1 MARKRA
7 ALAVP
12 AVAVSVTVIVLAGLI
27 GWWTIGDDG
36 SAKKTSPRGRD
47 SSGTQPAATS
57 PPCDPQRVIAS
68 WPLEQ
73 RLAQLLMVGVDAQ
86 GGNEAEEL
94 VTRYGVGGVFVG
106 GQATSIFVDGSL
118 ARLTTVGPVP
128 PLVAV
133 DEEGGRVQRIDQLAG
148 PIPSARAMAQTMTPA
163 QVREIAAQR
172 GRALRDAGVTMDLA
186 PVVDVSSQS
195 SGQVIG
201 DRSFSDDPGVVSEYA
216 GAFAS
221 GLRDAGIVPVL
232 KHFPGHGH
240 ASGDSH
246 RQAAVTPPVVDLEA
260 SDLVPYRNLLG
271 ALPIGVMTGHLDVP
285 GLTAPDE
292 PASVS
297 ANAVRELLRTQLG
310 YDGFVITDDLSQMAA
325 VRRAYSIPE
334 ATLRALAAG
343 DDMAL
348 LVTNAQVPNLLSFLT
363 DAVATHRLD
372 ETQINRSVQRVL
384 AVKAFDPCRTMFRHA
399 NSLNDRRN

>member
-1 MARKRA
+1 VARNRA

-12 AVAVSVTVIVLAGLI
+12 AVAVSVAVIVLAALI
-27 GWWTIGDDG
+27 GWWTIGADDG
-36 SAKKTSPRGRD
+36 AKKTPARRNGPDSP
-47 SSGTQPAATS
+47 SAQPPPTR
-57 PPCDPQRVIAS
+57 PPCDPQAVIAS

-86 GGNEAEEL
+86 GGNEADAI

-106 GQATSIFVDGSL
+106 GQASGIFTDGSL
-118 ARLTTVGPVP
+118 ARLATVGPVP

-133 DEEGGRVQRIDQLAG
+133 DEEGGRVQRIDQIAG
-148 PIPSARAMAQTMTPA
+148 PVPSARAMAQTMTPA
-163 QVREIAAQR
+163 QVRDIAAQR

-195 SGQVIG
+195 STQVIG

-216 GAFAS
+216 GAFAD
-221 GLRDAGIVPVL
+221 GLRDAGVVPVL

-240 ASGDSH
+240 ATGDSH
-246 RQAAVTPPVVDLEA
+246 RQAAVTPPVVELEA
-260 SDLVPYRNLLG
+260 SDLVPYRNLIG
-271 ALPIGVMTGHLDVP
+271 AAPIGVMTGHLDVP
-285 GLTAPDE
+285 GLTAQDE

-297 ANAVRELLRTQLG
+297 PNAVRDLLRTKLG
-310 YDGFVITDDLSQMAA
+310 YDGFVITDDLSEMAA
-325 VRRAYSIPE
+325 VRQTYSVPE

-343 DDMAL
+343 SDMAL
-348 LVTNAQVPNLLSFLT
+348 LVSNSQVPDLLSFLA
-363 DAVATHRLD
+363 DAVAAHRLD

-384 AVKAFDPCRTMFRHA
+384 AIKAFNPCRTGA
-399 NSLNDRRN
+399 

>member
-1 MARKRA
+1 MARNRA

-12 AVAVSVTVIVLAGLI
+12 AVAVSLTVIVLAALI

-36 SAKKTSPRGRD
+36 SAKKTSAPRNPANAP
-47 SSGTQPAATS
+47 SGTQPAATS
-57 PPCDPQRVIAS
+57 APCDSQAMIAS

-86 GGNEAEEL
+86 GGNEAEAL

-106 GQATSIFVDGSL
+106 GQATGIFVDGSL
-118 ARLTTVGPVP
+118 ARLATVAPVP

-186 PVVDVSSQS
+186 PVVDVSSQG

-201 DRSFSDDPGVVSEYA
+201 DRSFGDDPGIVSEYA

-240 ASGDSH
+240 ATGDSH
-246 RQAAVTPPVVDLEA
+246 RQATVTPPLADLEA
-260 SDLVPYRNLLG
+260 SDLIPYRNLLG
-271 ALPIGVMTGHLDVP
+271 APPIGIMTGHLDVP
-285 GLTAPDE
+285 GLTAPDK

-297 ANAVRELLRTQLG
+297 ANAVRELLRAKLG
-310 YDGFVITDDLSQMAA
+310 YDGFVITDDLSEMAA
-325 VRRAYSIPE
+325 VRQTYSVPE

-343 DDMAL
+343 NDMAL
-348 LVTNAQVPNLLSFLT
+348 LVSNAHVPDLLSFLA
-363 DAVATHRLD
+363 DAVAAHQLD
-372 ETQINRSVQRVL
+372 EAQVNRSVQRVL
-384 AVKAFDPCRTMFRHA
+384 TVKAFDPCRMGV
-399 NSLNDRRN
+399 

>member
-1 MARKRA
+1 MARNRA

-12 AVAVSVTVIVLAGLI
+12 AVAVSVTVIVLAALI
-27 GWWTIGDDG
+27 GWWTIADDD
-36 SAKKTSPRGRD
+36 AKKTSARRNGPD
-47 SSGTQPAATS
+47 SSSAEPPATS
-57 PPCDPQRVIAS
+57 PPCDPLAVIAS

-86 GGNEAEEL
+86 GGNEAEAL
-94 VTRYGVGGVFVG
+94 VTRYGLGGVFVG
-106 GQATSIFVDGSL
+106 GQATGIFVDGSL
-118 ARLTTVGPVP
+118 ARLAKLGPVP

-133 DEEGGRVQRIDQLAG
+133 DEEGGRVQRIDQIAG

-163 QVREIAAQR
+163 QVREVAAQR

-195 SGQVIG
+195 NGQVIG

-216 GAFAS
+216 GAFAN
-221 GLRDAGIVPVL
+221 GLRDAGVVPVL

-240 ASGDSH
+240 ATGDSH

-260 SDLVPYRNLLG
+260 SDLVPYRNLFG
-271 ALPIGVMTGHLDVP
+271 TPPVGVMTGHLDVP

-297 ANAVRELLRTQLG
+297 ANAVRELLRTELG
-310 YDGFVITDDLSQMAA
+310 YDGFVITDDLSEMAA
-325 VRRAYSIPE
+325 VRQTYSVPE
-334 ATLRALAAG
+334 ATLRALASG
-343 DDMAL
+343 SDTAL
-348 LVTNAQVPNLLSFLT
+348 LVSNVRVPDLLGFLA
-363 DAVATHRLD
+363 DAVTSHRLD

-384 AVKAFDPCRTMFRHA
+384 AVKAFDPCRMGV
-399 NSLNDRRN
+399 

>member
-1 MARKRA
+1 MARSRA

-12 AVAVSVTVIVLAGLI
+12 VMVVSVTVIVLVALI

-36 SAKKTSPRGRD
+36 SAKK
-47 SSGTQPAATS
+47 SSGRPNPSANGPTPSQPAATS
-57 PPCDPQRVIAS
+57 PPCDPQAVIAS

-73 RLAQLLMVGVDAQ
+73 RLAQLLMVGVDGQ
-86 GGNEAEEL
+86 GGDEAETL
-94 VTRYGVGGVFVG
+94 VAQYGVGGVFVG
-106 GQATSIFVDGSL
+106 GQGTGIFVDGSL
-118 ARLTTVGPVP
+118 ARLAAVGPVA

-172 GRALRDAGVTMDLA
+172 GHALRDAGVTMDLA

-216 GAFAS
+216 GAFAD
-221 GLRDAGIVPVL
+221 GLRDAGVVPVL

-240 ASGDSH
+240 ATGDSH

-260 SDLVPYRNLLG
+260 SDLVPYRNLFG
-271 ALPIGVMTGHLDVP
+271 APPVGVMTGHLDVP

-297 ANAVRELLRTQLG
+297 ANAVRDLLRSELG
-310 YDGFVITDDLSQMAA
+310 YDGFVITDDLSAMAA
-325 VRRAYSIPE
+325 VRQRYSVPE
-334 ATLRALAAG
+334 ATLRALAA
-343 DDMAL
+343 DSDMAL
-348 LVTNAQVPNLLSFLT
+348 LVSNAHVPDLLGFLA
-363 DAVATHRLD
+363 DAVATRQLD

-384 AVKAFDPCRTMFRHA
+384 AVKAFDPCG
-399 NSLNDRRN
+399 SGG

>member
-1 MARKRA
+1 MARNRA

-12 AVAVSVTVIVLAGLI
+12 AVAVSVAVIVLAALI

-36 SAKKTSPRGRD
+36 AKKTSAPRNGRD
-47 SSGTQPAATS
+47 SSSAQPAATS
-57 PPCDPQRVIAS
+57 PPCDPLAVIAS

-73 RLAQLLMVGVDAQ
+73 RLAQLLMVGVDGR
-86 GGNEAEEL
+86 GGSEAEAL

-106 GQATSIFVDGSL
+106 GQATGIFVDGSL

-133 DEEGGRVQRIDQLAG
+133 DEEGGRVQRIDQIAG

-216 GAFAS
+216 GAFAD
-221 GLRDAGIVPVL
+221 GLRDADVVPVL

-240 ASGDSH
+240 ATGDSH

-271 ALPIGVMTGHLDVP
+271 APPVGVMTGHLDVP

-297 ANAVRELLRTQLG
+297 ANAVRDLLRSELG
-310 YDGFVITDDLSQMAA
+310 YDGFVITDDLSEMAA
-325 VRRAYSIPE
+325 VRQTYSVPE

-343 DDMAL
+343 SDMAL
-348 LVTNAQVPNLLSFLT
+348 LVSNAHVPDLLSVLA
-363 DAVATHRLD
+363 DAVTSHRLD

-384 AVKAFDPCRTMFRHA
+384 AVKAFDPCRMGV
-399 NSLNDRRN
+399 

>member
-1 MARKRA
+1 MARNRA

-12 AVAVSVTVIVLAGLI
+12 AVAVSVTMLAVAALI
-27 GWWTIGDDG
+27 GWSTIGDDR
-36 SAKKTSPRGRD
+36 ARKTSAPGPD

-57 PPCDPQRVIAS
+57 PPCDPLGVIAS

-86 GGNEAEEL
+86 GGNEAEAL

-106 GQATSIFVDGSL
+106 GQAASIFTDGSL
-118 ARLTTVGPVP
+118 TRLATAGPVP

-186 PVVDVSSQS
+186 PVVDVSNQS

-201 DRSFSDDPGVVSEYA
+201 DRSFGDDPGVVSEYA

-221 GLRDAGIVPVL
+221 GLRDAGVVPVL

-246 RQAAVTPPVVDLEA
+246 RQATVTPPVADLQA
-260 SDLVPYRNLLG
+260 SDLIPYRNLLD

-297 ANAVRELLRTQLG
+297 GHAVRELLRTGFG
-310 YDGFVITDDLSQMAA
+310 YDGFVITDDLSQMVAI
-325 VRRAYSIPE
+325 RRSYSVPE

-343 DDMAL
+343 SDMAL
-348 LVTNAQVPNLLSFLT
+348 LVTNAQVPELLGYLV
-363 DAVATHRLD
+363 DAVASHRLD
-372 ETQINRSVQRVL
+372 ETAINRSVQRVL
-384 AVKAFDPCRTMFRHA
+384 AVKAFDPCRRGV
-399 NSLNDRRN
+399 

>member
-1 MARKRA
+1 VARNRA

-12 AVAVSVTVIVLAGLI
+12 AVAVSVTVIVLAALI
-27 GWWTIGDDG
+27 GWWTINDDG
-36 SAKKTSPRGRD
+36 GKKTSAPRNGPD
-47 SSGTQPAATS
+47 SSRAQPAATS
-57 PPCDPQRVIAS
+57 PPCDPQAVIAS

-73 RLAQLLMVGVDAQ
+73 RLAQLLMIGVDAQ
-86 GGNEAEEL
+86 GGNEAAAL

-106 GQATSIFVDGSL
+106 GQATGIFVDGSL
-118 ARLTTVGPVP
+118 ARLATVGPVR

-133 DEEGGRVQRIDQLAG
+133 DEEGGRVQRIDEIAG

-201 DRSFSDDPGVVSEYA
+201 DRSFSDDPRVVSEYA
-216 GAFAS
+216 GAFAD
-221 GLRDAGIVPVL
+221 GLRDAGVVPVL

-240 ASGDSH
+240 ATGDSH
-246 RQAAVTPPVVDLEA
+246 RQAAVTPPIVDLEA
-260 SDLVPYRNLLG
+260 SDLVPYRNLFG
-271 ALPIGVMTGHLDVP
+271 VPPIGVMTGHLDVP

-297 ANAVRELLRTQLG
+297 ANAVHDLLRTELG
-310 YDGFVITDDLSQMAA
+310 YDGFVITDDLSEMAA
-325 VRRAYSIPE
+325 VRQTYSVPE

-343 DDMAL
+343 SDMAL
-348 LVTNAQVPNLLSFLT
+348 LVSNARVPDLLSFLA
-363 DAVATHRLD
+363 DAVTSHRLD

-384 AVKAFDPCRTMFRHA
+384 AVKAFDPCRMGV
-399 NSLNDRRN
+399 

>member
-1 MARKRA
+1 VARNRA

-12 AVAVSVTVIVLAGLI
+12 AVAVSVTVIVLAGLV

-36 SAKKTSPRGRD
+36 SAKKTSANGRD

-57 PPCDPQRVIAS
+57 PPCDPQGVIAS

-86 GGNEAEEL
+86 SGDEADDL

-118 ARLTTVGPVP
+118 ARLATVGSVP

-148 PIPSARAMAQTMTPA
+148 PIPSPRAMAQTMTPA
-163 QVREIAAQR
+163 QVHETAAER

-186 PVVDVSSQS
+186 RVVDVSSQS
-195 SGQVIG
+195 NGQVIG

-285 GLTAPDE
+285 GLTAADE

-310 YDGFVITDDLSQMAA
+310 YDGFVITDDLSQMVAI
-325 VRRAYSIPE
+325 RQSYSVPE

-343 DDMAL
+343 SDMAL
-348 LVTNAQVPNLLSFLT
+348 LVTNAHVPDLLSFLA
-363 DAVATHRLD
+363 DAVASHRLD

-384 AVKAFDPCRTMFRHA
+384 AVKAFDPCRTGV
-399 NSLNDRRN
+399 

>member
-1 MARKRA
+1 MARNRA

-12 AVAVSVTVIVLAGLI
+12 AVAVSVAVIVLAALI

-36 SAKKTSPRGRD
+36 GAKKTSARRNGPD
-47 SSGTQPAATS
+47 SPSAQPAATS
-57 PPCDPQRVIAS
+57 PPCDPQAVIAS

-86 GGNEAEEL
+86 GGNEAEAL

-106 GQATSIFVDGSL
+106 GQASGIFTDGSL
-118 ARLTTVGPVP
+118 ARLATVGPVP
-128 PLVAV
+128 PLMAV
-133 DEEGGRVQRIDQLAG
+133 DEEGGRVQRIDQIAG
-148 PIPSARAMAQTMTPA
+148 SIPSARAMAQTMTPA

-195 SGQVIG
+195 STQVIG

-216 GAFAS
+216 GAFAD
-221 GLRDAGIVPVL
+221 GLRDAGVVPVL

-240 ASGDSH
+240 ATGDSH
-246 RQAAVTPPVVDLEA
+246 RQAAVTPPVVELEA
-260 SDLVPYRNLLG
+260 SDLVPYRNLIG
-271 ALPIGVMTGHLDVP
+271 AAPIGVMTGHLDVP
-285 GLTAPDE
+285 GLTAQDE

-297 ANAVRELLRTQLG
+297 PNAVRDLLRTKLG
-310 YDGFVITDDLSQMAA
+310 YDGFVITDDLSEMAA
-325 VRRAYSIPE
+325 VRQTYSVSE

-343 DDMAL
+343 SDMAL
-348 LVTNAQVPNLLSFLT
+348 LVSNSQVPDLLSFLA
-363 DAVATHRLD
+363 DAVAAHRLD

-384 AVKAFDPCRTMFRHA
+384 AIKAFDPCRMGV
-399 NSLNDRRN
+399 

>member
-1 MARKRA
+1 MARSRA

-12 AVAVSVTVIVLAGLI
+12 VVAASVVVIILAAVI
-27 GWWTIGDDG
+27 GWWTIADDDG
-36 SAKKTSPRGRD
+36 DEKTAATRPDPST
-47 SSGTQPAATS
+47 TQPPVTN
-57 PPCDPQRVIAS
+57 PPCDPASVIAS

-86 GGNEAEEL
+86 SGNEPE
-94 VTRYGVGGVFVG
+94 VVSRYGVGGVFVG
-106 GQATSIFVDGSL
+106 GQETGIFVDGSL
-118 ARLTTVGPVP
+118 AGLATVGPVP

-172 GRALRDAGVTMDLA
+172 GAALRDAGVTMDLA

-246 RQAAVTPPVVDLEA
+246 REAAVTPPVGDLEA
-260 SDLVPYRNLLG
+260 SDLVPYRTLLG
-271 ALPIGVMTGHLDVP
+271 TSPIGVMPGHLDVP
-285 GLTAPDE
+285 GLTAPAE

-297 ANAVRELLRTQLG
+297 ASAVRDLLRTQLG

-325 VRRAYSIPE
+325 VRRTYSVPE
-334 ATLRALAAG
+334 ATVRALAAG
-343 DDMAL
+343 SDMAL
-348 LVTNAQVPNLLSFLT
+348 LVTNANVPDLLAHLAG
-363 DAVATHRLD
+363 AVAAHQLD
-372 ETQINRSVQRVL
+372 EAQINRSVQRVL
-384 AVKAFDPCRTMFRHA
+384 AVKAFDPCRTGV
-399 NSLNDRRN
+399 

>member
-1 MARKRA
+1 MARNRA
-7 ALAVP
+7 ALAAT
-12 AVAVSVTVIVLAGLI
+12 AVAVSVTVIVVAVLI
-27 GWWTIGDDG
+27 GWWVIGDDDG
-36 SAKKTSPRGRD
+36 AKNSARRNPADT

-57 PPCDPQRVIAS
+57 PPCDPQAVIAS

-73 RLAQLLMVGVDAQ
+73 RLAQLLMVGVGAQ
-86 GGNEAEEL
+86 GGNEAEDL

-106 GQATSIFVDGSL
+106 GQATGIFADGSL
-118 ARLTTVGPVP
+118 ARLATVGPVP

-133 DEEGGRVQRIDQLAG
+133 DEEGGRVQRIDQIAG
-148 PIPSARAMAQTMTPA
+148 SIPSARTMAQTMTAA
-163 QVREIAAQR
+163 QVRQIAAQR

-186 PVVDVSSQS
+186 PVVDVSSQG

-216 GAFAS
+216 GAFAD
-221 GLRDAGIVPVL
+221 GLRDAGVVPVL

-240 ASGDSH
+240 ATGDSH
-246 RQAAVTPPVVDLEA
+246 RQAAVTPPVAELEA

-271 ALPIGVMTGHLDVP
+271 ATPIGIMTGHLDVP

-297 ANAVRELLRTQLG
+297 ANTVHELLRTQLG
-310 YDGFVITDDLSQMAA
+310 YDGFVITDDLSEMAA
-325 VRRAYSIPE
+325 VRQTYSVPE

-343 DDMAL
+343 NDMAL
-348 LVTNAQVPNLLSFLT
+348 LVSNARVPELLSFLA
-363 DAVATHRLD
+363 DAVAARQLD
-372 ETQINRSVQRVL
+372 ERQINRSVQRVF
-384 AVKAFDPCRTMFRHA
+384 AVKAFDPCRMGV
-399 NSLNDRRN
+399 

>member
-1 MARKRA
+1 MARNRA

-12 AVAVSVTVIVLAGLI
+12 AVAVSVAVIVLAALI
-27 GWWTIGDDG
+27 GWWTIGADDG
-36 SAKKTSPRGRD
+36 AKKTPARRNGPDSP
-47 SSGTQPAATS
+47 SAQPPPTR
-57 PPCDPQRVIAS
+57 PPCDPQAVIAS

-86 GGNEAEEL
+86 GGNEADAI

-106 GQATSIFVDGSL
+106 GQASGIFTDGSL
-118 ARLTTVGPVP
+118 ARLATVGPVP

-133 DEEGGRVQRIDQLAG
+133 DEEGGRVQRIDQIAG

-195 SGQVIG
+195 STQVIG

-216 GAFAS
+216 GAFAD
-221 GLRDAGIVPVL
+221 GLRDAGVVPVL

-240 ASGDSH
+240 ATGDSH
-246 RQAAVTPPVVDLEA
+246 RQAAVTPPVVELEA
-260 SDLVPYRNLLG
+260 SDLVPYRNLIGG
-271 ALPIGVMTGHLDVP
+271 APIGVMTGHLDVP
-285 GLTAPDE
+285 GLTAQDE

-297 ANAVRELLRTQLG
+297 PNAVRDLLRTKLG
-310 YDGFVITDDLSQMAA
+310 YDGFVITDDLSEMAA
-325 VRRAYSIPE
+325 VRQTYSVPE

-343 DDMAL
+343 SDMAL
-348 LVTNAQVPNLLSFLT
+348 LVSNSQVPDLLSFLA
-363 DAVATHRLD
+363 DAVAAHRLD

-384 AVKAFDPCRTMFRHA
+384 AIKAFNPCRTGA
-399 NSLNDRRN
+399 

>member
-1 MARKRA
+1 VTV
-7 ALAVP
+7 LAV
-12 AVAVSVTVIVLAGLI
+12 AALI
-27 GWWTIGDDG
+27 GWWTIGDDDR
-36 SAKKTSPRGRD
+36 AKKTSAPRNPSAQGPD
-47 SSGTQPAATS
+47 SSGTRPAATS
-57 PPCDPQRVIAS
+57 PPCDPLGVIAS

-86 GGNEAEEL
+86 GGNEAETL

-106 GQATSIFVDGSL
+106 GQATSIFADGSL
-118 ARLTTVGPVP
+118 TRLAMAGPVP

-172 GRALRDAGVTMDLA
+172 GRALREAGVTMDLA
-186 PVVDVSSQS
+186 PVVDVSNQS

-201 DRSFSDDPGVVSEYA
+201 DRSFGDDPGVVSEYA

-232 KHFPGHGH
+232 KHFPGHGQ

-246 RQAAVTPPVVDLEA
+246 RQAAVTPPVADLQA
-260 SDLVPYRNLLG
+260 SDLIPYRNLLD
-271 ALPIGVMTGHLDVP
+271 AWPIGVMTGHLDVP

-297 ANAVRELLRTQLG
+297 GHVVRELLRTEIG
-310 YDGFVITDDLSQMAA
+310 YDGFVITDDLSQMVAI
-325 VRRAYSIPE
+325 RRSYSVPE

-343 DDMAL
+343 SDMAL
-348 LVTNAQVPNLLSFLT
+348 LVTNAQVPELLGYLV
-363 DAVATHRLD
+363 DAVASHRLD

-384 AVKAFDPCRTMFRHA
+384 AVKAFDPCRRGV
-399 NSLNDRRN
+399 

>member
-1 MARKRA
+1 MARNRA

-12 AVAVSVTVIVLAGLI
+12 AVAVSVAVIVLAALI
-27 GWWTIGDDG
+27 GWWTIGADDG
-36 SAKKTSPRGRD
+36 AKKTPARRNGPDSP
-47 SSGTQPAATS
+47 SAQPPPTR
-57 PPCDPQRVIAS
+57 PPCDPQAVIAS

-86 GGNEAEEL
+86 GGNEADAI

-106 GQATSIFVDGSL
+106 GQASGIFTDGSV
-118 ARLTTVGPVP
+118 ARLATVGPVP

-133 DEEGGRVQRIDQLAG
+133 DEEGGRVQRIDQIAG
-148 PIPSARAMAQTMTPA
+148 PVPSARAMAQTMTPA
-163 QVREIAAQR
+163 QVRDIAAQR

-195 SGQVIG
+195 STQVIG

-216 GAFAS
+216 GAFAD
-221 GLRDAGIVPVL
+221 GLRDAGVVPVL

-240 ASGDSH
+240 ATGDSH
-246 RQAAVTPPVVDLEA
+246 RQAAVTPPVVELEA
-260 SDLVPYRNLLG
+260 SDLVPYRNLIG
-271 ALPIGVMTGHLDVP
+271 AAPIGVMTGHLDVP
-285 GLTAPDE
+285 GLTAQDE

-297 ANAVRELLRTQLG
+297 PNAVRDLLRTKLG
-310 YDGFVITDDLSQMAA
+310 YDGFVITDDLSEMAA
-325 VRRAYSIPE
+325 VRQTYSVPE

-343 DDMAL
+343 SDMAL
-348 LVTNAQVPNLLSFLT
+348 LVSNSQVPDLLSFLA
-363 DAVATHRLD
+363 DAVAAHRLD

-384 AVKAFDPCRTMFRHA
+384 AIKAFDPCRMGV
-399 NSLNDRRN
+399 